1 MTNHDR
7 TIDLLRLDIIHYARL
22 YRDTFAAAC
31 LQLAR
36 MQVLERQ
43 LQETR
48 DELRRYTS
56 ERAA

>member
-1 MTNHDR
+1 VTDPDVLA
-7 TIDLLRLDIIHYARL
+7 TLRADADTYRRL
-22 YRDTFAAAC
+22 YKDTFHAAC
-31 LQLAR
+31 EQLAR